1 MNKTLKKIRNNVK
14 LNNTYKGELRNSNI
28 IPIHETN
35 ATSIQGDPIMENS
48 DMFMLDESSESI
60 SAIEPRGVTEIVD
73 LQTDQFFTDDQLSTF
88 IKKCNDSYKILKLK
102 HEILIGKYKSL
113 YYGIKEIL
121 NAIVNL
127 KENFNN
133 IKLIFSLP
141 LIDMVKETCMKF
153 IGNKSLYNSEFILR
167 IKRENED
174 NKQNTERTKLDP
186 KEINKDQQ
194 ILNKSEE
201 IKDLLALIDSNKI
214 ELVMEKL
221 GATKEN
227 LPMNE
232 GEENQ

>member
-121 NAIVNL
+121 NA
-127 KENFNN
+127 
-133 IKLIFSLP
+133 
-141 LIDMVKETCMKF
+141 DR
-153 IGNKSLYNSEFILR
+153 KS
-167 IKRENED
+167 
-174 NKQNTERTKLDP
+174 
-186 KEINKDQQ
+186 
-194 ILNKSEE
+194 
-201 IKDLLALIDSNKI
+201 
-214 ELVMEKL
+214 VV
-221 GATKEN
+221 
-227 LPMNE
+227 
-232 GEENQ
+232 